1 MKKCLNCDISV
12 GGTGSTCPLCLNL
25 LSGEDSPY
33 LWPPAKKLR
42 QQTFL
47 YKLQKFIVL
56 TTIAICCV
64 LDFLLDLRGDI
75 HWSLIVAMWLISFEL
90 ILSSLI
96 RGTLFVPKFLTLSAF
111 QVSIM
116 LAITGWYA
124 GFLGP
129 VVHYV
134 IPIILSI
141 MLLLNFIFSLTDK
154 TENAMVYLLG
164 NIVVAI
170 IPYVVQFVIKG
181 KKFASYAWVVCLI
194 ISIIT
199 FIGIAVFK
207 GGKLMGEV
215 QKRMHV

>member
-1 MKKCLNCDISV
+1 MKKCLSCDILV
-12 GGTGSTCPLCLNL
+12 GGTGSTCPLCQNL

-47 YKLQKFIVL
+47 YKLQMFLVL
-56 TTIAICCV
+56 TTMAICSV
-64 LDFLLDLRGDI
+64 VDFLLDARGDI
-75 HWSLIVAMWLISFEL
+75 HWSILVVLWLISFEV
-90 ILSSLI
+90 ILASLI

-124 GFLGP
+124 GFLAP
-129 VVHYV
+129 VLHYV

-141 MLLLNFIFSLTDK
+141 MLFLNFIFSLTDK
-154 TENAMVYLLG
+154 TENAMIYLLG

-181 KKFASYAWVVCLI
+181 KKFASAAWVVCLI

-207 GGKLMGEV
+207 GGKLIGEV